1 MPKKQ
6 RRGSKLH
13 RYEAVARISLS
24 NVGKNLQGFFGRY
37 TWWECCFLTIGL
49 VSFIAI
55 IVILFLPLGNGPQ
68 RVQPS
73 GPVPTAGSVQF
84 MDTVSASMN
93 LPIDHAPPVEIINNG
108 DSFLKALLGDI
119 DQAQHSID
127 FMVYIWEDG
136 TFSDVVLAHLEQKLR
151 SGVQVRVV
159 LDAYGAIAAPAEKFN
174 RFKALGG
181 KVVVFHSLMP
191 LPWTMARDH
200 KRNHRRSIVI
210 DGTVAY
216 TGGIAVS
223 DTWLGNARNSSEWRD
238 MMFRVH
244 GSMATRLQG
253 AFAELWASTTGELLI
268 GESFY
273 PTSGVAGSGSVTYIP
288 LASSPSPDLFEME
301 NFVLLSILSARKQ
314 IDIVTPYFLT
324 DESIKQA
331 LIDRTKAGVI
341 VRVLVPN
348 GHTDNQSVRH
358 ASQYTYEDFLRAGVR
373 IYEFQP
379 TFIHTKLLIVDNVW
393 SVIGSAN
400 MDNRS
405 RKLNEE
411 VVFGISDTNF
421 ALALEA
427 TLSADLGRSKEIKR
441 ADWEA
446 RGWWQKGFEAF
457 SRAFVQ
463 QY

>member
-1 MPKKQ
+1 M
-6 RRGSKLH
+6 RGLGNHILKL
-13 RYEAVARISLS
+13 I
-24 NVGKNLQGFFGRY
+24 GRY
-37 TWWECCFLTIGL
+37 AWWEGCLQAIGL
-49 VSFIAI
+49 VSFSAV
-55 IVILFLPLGNGPQ
+55 IVILFLPFGSGPAIIL
-68 RVQPS
+68 PS
-73 GPVPTAGSVQF
+73 GPVPAAGSPQF
-84 MDTVSASMN
+84 AETLSSSMT

-108 DSFLKALLGDI
+108 DAFLKTLLADI
-119 DQAQHSID
+119 DHAHHSIN

-159 LDAYGAIAAPAEKFN
+159 LDAYGGVAAPSDKFQ
-174 RFKALGG
+174 RLEDLGA
-181 KVVVFHSLMP
+181 KVAIFHSLIP
-191 LPWTMARDH
+191 LPWTMAHDH

-210 DGTVAY
+210 DGLVAY

-223 DTWLGNARNSSEWRD
+223 DTWLGNARNDTEWRD

-244 GSMATRLQG
+244 GSMALHLQG
-253 AFAELWASTTGELLI
+253 AFAELWASMTGELLV
-268 GESFY
+268 GDAFY
-273 PTSGVAGSGSVTYIP
+273 PVADPSTPSSVTYIP

-301 NFVLLSILSARKQ
+301 TFFLLSILSARKQ

-324 DESIKQA
+324 DASIKQA
-331 LIDRTKAGVI
+331 LIDRARAGVI
-341 VRVLVPN
+341 VRILVPN
-348 GHTDNQSVRH
+348 DHNDNRSVRN
-358 ASQYTYEDFLRAGVR
+358 ASQYTYEEFLQAGVQ

-379 TFIHTKLLIVDNVW
+379 TFNHTKLLIVDEAW

-411 VVFGISDTNF
+411 VVFGISDNKF

-427 TLSADLGRSKEIKR
+427 TLSTDLGRSRQIRRSE
-441 ADWEA
+441 WEA
-446 RGWWQKGFEAF
+446 RGWWQRGLEVV
-457 SRAFVQ
+457 SRALVQ